1 MSESLHEIDSDT
13 GEKNYTPDVAQLVIN
28 YDPIVEPETQLPMTI
43 DLYGV
48 GVIPNSTFNS
58 WTNITVTSGEE
69 KTNISF
75 SWEDFTP
82 ADESIEID
90 GYNVYFSD
98 DELYLKQI
106 FYLQNI

>member
-1 MSESLHEIDSDT
+1 
-13 GEKNYTPDVAQLVIN
+13 
-28 YDPIVEPETQLPMTI
+28 MTI

-58 WTNITVTSGEE
+58 WTNITVTSDEE

-98 DELYLKQI
+98 DGPLPKTNFLLADYLKMEI
-106 FYLQNI
+106 NENSINTRVFSEEFPISSGSKLYINKAKVSRTIN